1 LKTKERWQYRFRRSH
16 PVASAV
22 VVMVLSTLL
31 LPMFVV
37 LWGIFETGSAYKS
50 GVKEMW
56 DIIRNKGQARDYWTQ

>member
-1 LKTKERWQYRFRRSH
+1 
-16 PVASAV
+16 
-22 VVMVLSTLL
+22 
-31 LPMFVV
+31 MFVV